1 MPCLGS
7 PLSARTSLD
16 GRTGSARTSLGLLL
30 PDRVAAPLDGLTTPE
45 QTRGHDVDHD
55 LLPSGRRGTVGD
67 VERAQLVADLEVLR
81 RRATDHRLS
90 VTAAILA
97 LGDLAP
103 PGPISE
109 LLRALVL
116 QANTLDLVTTRL
128 STTVLALHDVETDV
142 RERLESL
149 ELEVFGDEGDTSPP
163 DA

>member
-1 MPCLGS
+1 VL
-7 PLSARTSLD
+7 TSQGIQL
-16 GRTGSARTSLGLLL
+16 RH
-30 PDRVAAPLDGLTTPE
+30 AA
-45 QTRGHDVDHD
+45 H
-55 LLPSGRRGTVGD
+55 RGTVGG
-67 VERAQLVADLEVLR
+67 VERAQLVAGLEVLR

-90 VTAAILA
+90 VTAAVLA

-128 STTVLALHDVETDV
+128 STTVLALHDVESDV

-149 ELEVFGDEGDTSPP
+149 ELEVFGDEGDTGPP